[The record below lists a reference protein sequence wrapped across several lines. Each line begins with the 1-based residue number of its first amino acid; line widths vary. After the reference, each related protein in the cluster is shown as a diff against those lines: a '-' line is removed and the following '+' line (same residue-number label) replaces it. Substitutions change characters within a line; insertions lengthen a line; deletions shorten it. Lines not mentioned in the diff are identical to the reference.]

1 VNLNHNLKNDGIY
14 IIIPVFNEQQTIR
27 KVVESLLVLH
37 YNIVIVDD
45 GSTDAT
51 EDCLVGLPVF
61 YIRHEINLGQ
71 GAALQTGIEFAL
83 SREAEILISFDGDG
97 QHQVADLARLIEPLL
112 LHEANVVL
120 GSRFLPAATTNISF
134 FRKQAIFLGRAVHF
148 LFTGL
153 WLSDAHNGLRAF
165 DRKAA
170 SVLELKENRMA
181 HASEI
186 LFKLHSHQLTIKE
199 VPVSILYSMYS
210 KSKGQSVFSGIKIF
224 LDILLNRIFE

>member
-1 VNLNHNLKNDGIY
+1 MNFNHNLRNDSIY
-14 IIIPVFNEQQTIR
+14 IIIPVFNERQTI
-27 KVVESLLVLH
+27 KQVVESLLVLG

-51 EDCLVGLPVF
+51 VDCLNDLPVF
-61 YIRHEINLGQ
+61 YVRHEINLGQ

-83 SREAEILISFDGDG
+83 QRDAEILISFDGDG
-97 QHQVADLARLIEPLL
+97 QHQAADLVNLIKPLI

-120 GSRFLPAATTNISF
+120 GSRFLPAAITNIPF
-134 FRKQAIFLGRAVHF
+134 LKKQAIGLARIIHY

-170 SVLELKENRMA
+170 SVLDLKENRMA

-186 LFKLHSHQLTIKE
+186 LFKLHQYDFRIKE
-199 VPVSILYSMYS
+199 VPVTILYSDYS
-210 KSKGQSVFSGIKIF
+210 KSKGQSVFNGIKIF
-224 LDILLNRIFE
+224 FDILLNRIFE

>member
-1 VNLNHNLKNDGIY
+1 MNFNHNLRNDSIY
-14 IIIPVFNEQQTIR
+14 IIIPVFNERQTI
-27 KVVESLLVLH
+27 KQVVESLLVLE

-51 EDCLVGLPVF
+51 GDCLNDLPVF
-61 YIRHEINLGQ
+61 YLRHEINLGQ

-83 SREAEILISFDGDG
+83 QRDAEIVISFDGDG
-97 QHQVADLARLIEPLL
+97 QHQATDLANLIKPLV

-120 GSRFLPAATTNISF
+120 GSRFLPAAITNIPF
-134 FRKQAIFLGRAVHF
+134 FKKQAILLARVIHY

-170 SVLELKENRMA
+170 SMLDLKENRMA

-186 LFKLHSHQLTIKE
+186 LFKLHQYKVRIKE
-199 VPVSILYSMYS
+199 VPVSILYSEYS
-210 KSKGQSVFSGIKIF
+210 RSKGQSVFSGIKIF
-224 LDILLNRIFE
+224 FDILLNRIFE

>member
-1 VNLNHNLKNDGIY
+1 MRSDSIY
-14 IIIPVFNEQQTIR
+14 IIIPVFNERQTI
-27 KVVESLLVLH
+27 KQVVESLLVLE

-51 EDCLVGLPVF
+51 RDCVNDLPVF
-61 YIRHEINLGQ
+61 YLKHEINLGQ

-83 SREAEILISFDGDG
+83 QRDAEILISFDGDG
-97 QHQVADLARLIEPLL
+97 QHQAADLVNLIKPLVL
-112 LHEANVVL
+112 REANVVL
-120 GSRFLPAATTNISF
+120 GSRFLPASITNIPF
-134 FRKQAIFLGRAVHF
+134 LKKQAILLARVIHY

-170 SVLELKENRMA
+170 SVLDLKENRMA

-186 LFKLHSHQLTIKE
+186 LFKLHQHEFRIKE
-199 VPVSILYSMYS
+199 VPVSILYSEYS

-224 LDILLNRIFE
+224 FDILLNRIFE